1 MTKRKSRS
9 DDELIDILAK
19 VAGLLNTDPASVM
32 QLIERGQFPAPEERM
47 IKISQIAAWFGVSEA
62 VIYKW
67 VRDEQ
72 FPPPVNLGRAD
83 DPFATKRWYYKE
95 VREWLHG
102 RPRGT
107 GKKNVRKQHEK

>member
-1 MTKRKSRS
+1 MSRQKSHS
-9 DDELIDILAK
+9 DPDELVQVLSK
-19 VAGLLNTDPASVM
+19 VAGLLNTSPASVL

-67 VRDEQ
+67 IKEGQ
-72 FPPPVNLGRAD
+72 FPPPVNLGRPD
-83 DPFATKRWYYKE
+83 DPFATKRWYYSE
-95 VREWLHG
+95 VRDWLHG

-107 GKKNVRKQHEK
+107 GNRTVRNQKD

>member
-1 MTKRKSRS
+1 MTNRKSHS
-9 DDELIDILAK
+9 DKELTDILAK
-19 VAGLLNTDPASVM
+19 VAGLLNTDPASVR
-32 QLIERGQFPAPEERM
+32 QLIERGKFPAPEERM
-47 IKISQIAAWFGVSEA
+47 VKISQIAAWFGVSEA

-72 FPPPVNLGRAD
+72 FPPPVNLGRED

-107 GKKNVRKQHEK
+107 GKKSVRQRNEK

>member
-1 MTKRKSRS
+1 MTKRKSHS
-9 DDELIDILAK
+9 DDRLVDILAK
-19 VAGLLNTDPASVM
+19 VAGLLNTDPASVLR
-32 QLIERGQFPAPEERM
+32 LIERGTFPAPEERM

-107 GKKNVRKQHEK
+107 GNRNVRQQNEK